1 MSRIAFFM
9 ICCDRKTK
17 REGNTLAK
25 EKIKKEKPKKPKY
38 NMWQNSCWMIGTAW
52 RIKEKKVIFLCL
64 AQVVIALGQSL
75 VSLFI
80 SPAVISAVETQKS
93 LTYLLVTILVFV
105 GATMLLNCAN
115 SYVGENAL
123 YGRITIRSYIIGLIC
138 GKMMTTSYPNT
149 EKKEFRDLA
158 NSASGATNNNRSATE
173 AIWNTLVQLL
183 KNVLGFAIYLA
194 MLSRLDFWVI
204 AVVLATSVVG
214 FFVNKKVG
222 GFGYRHRTEFSEQG
236 RRMNYVNTV
245 GSGSEYAKDLRI
257 FGIKPWLTEIY
268 DKAQNLTLA
277 LKRKE
282 QNVNMISSVSDIVLT
297 FLRNGIAYAYL
308 INMAIA
314 GNLSAAEFVLYFAA
328 FGSFTNWVRW
338 ILGNV
343 NTLHRQSLDISTV
356 REMIEYPEI
365 FRFEDGE
372 ALEIDPS
379 GKYEIRLENVSFR
392 YPETERDVLKN
403 INLTLHPG
411 EKLAVVGMNGAGK
424 TTLVRLICGF
434 YDPTEGRV
442 LLNGEDIRKYNRR
455 DYYKLFSAVFQDFD
469 VIAATIAQNIAQDMD
484 GNIDMDA
491 VRLCADKAGLC
502 EKIES
507 LPEKYDTKLVRDVY
521 EEAIALSGGETQR
534 LMLARALYKN
544 APMLILD
551 EPTAALDPIA
561 EADMY
566 KKYNAMAEG
575 RSSIYISH
583 RLASTRFCDRIILLD
598 GSVIAEEGT
607 HDELMALGGKYKEF
621 FDVQSKYYKDGGK
634 ENEEEN

>member
-1 MSRIAFFM
+1 M
-9 ICCDRKTK
+9 T
-17 REGNTLAK
+17 K

-52 RIKEKKVIFLCL
+52 KIKEKKVLFLCL
-64 AQVVIALGQSL
+64 AQVVISLGQSL

-93 LTYLLVTILVFV
+93 LTYLLITILVFV
-105 GATMLLNCAN
+105 GATMLLRAAN
-115 SYVGENAL
+115 SYVSENTM
-123 YGRITIRSYIIGLIC
+123 YGRITLRSYIGGLISN
-138 GKMMTTSYPNT
+138 KMMTTSYPNT
-149 EKKEFRDLA
+149 EKKEVRDLA
-158 NSASGATNNNRSATE
+158 NSAQNAISNNSSATE
-173 AIWNTLVQLL
+173 AIWNTLVQLI
-183 KNVLGFAIYLA
+183 KNILGFAIYLA
-194 MLSRLDFWVI
+194 MLSRLDLWVV
-204 AVVLATSVVG
+204 AVVLATSIFG

-222 GFGYRHRTEFSEQG
+222 GFAYRHRAEYSEQG
-236 RRMNYVNTV
+236 RRMDYVNEV
-245 GSGSEYAKDLRI
+245 GASSEYAKDLRI

-268 DKAQNLTLA
+268 DKAKDITLA

-282 QNVNMISSVSDIVLT
+282 QNVNMISSVSDIILT

-314 GNLSAAEFVLYFAA
+314 GNLSAAEFVLYFSA
-328 FGSFTNWVRW
+328 FGGFTNWVRW

-356 REMIEYPEI
+356 REMIEYPEV

-372 ALEIDPS
+372 PLTADPR
-379 GKYEIRLENVSFR
+379 GKYEIKLENVTFR
-392 YPETERDVLKN
+392 YPETDRDVLKN

-491 VRLCADKAGLC
+491 VRSCADKAGLC

-507 LPEKYDTKLVRDVY
+507 LPEK
-521 EEAIALSGGETQR
+521 
-534 LMLARALYKN
+534 
-544 APMLILD
+544 
-551 EPTAALDPIA
+551 
-561 EADMY
+561 
-566 KKYNAMAEG
+566 
-575 RSSIYISH
+575 
-583 RLASTRFCDRIILLD
+583 
-598 GSVIAEEGT
+598 
-607 HDELMALGGKYKEF
+607 
-621 FDVQSKYYKDGGK
+621 
-634 ENEEEN
+634 

>member
-1 MSRIAFFM
+1 M
-9 ICCDRKTK
+9 T
-17 REGNTLAK
+17 K

-38 NMWQNSCWMIGTAW
+38 NMWQNSCWMIGMAW

-64 AQVVIALGQSL
+64 AQVVIALGLNL

-149 EKKEFRDLA
+149 EKKEFRNLVHSAA
-158 NSASGATNNNRSATE
+158 NATMNNRAATE
-173 AIWNTLVQLL
+173 AVWNTFVELL
-183 KNVLGFAIYLA
+183 KNVLCFAIYLA
-194 MLSRLDFWVI
+194 MLSGLDLWVA
-204 AVVLATSVVG
+204 AVVLVTSVIG
-214 FFVNKKVG
+214 FFASKKVG
-222 GFGYRHRTEFSEQG
+222 GFSYRHREEFSEQG
-236 RRMNYVNTV
+236 NRMYYVNNV
-245 GSGSEYAKDLRI
+245 GSSTEYAKDLRI
-257 FGIKPWLTEIY
+257 FGVKPWLTEIY
-268 DKAQNLTLA
+268 DKAKDLTLA

-308 INMAIA
+308 IHMAIA
-314 GNLSAAEFVLYFAA
+314 GNLSAAEFVLYFAT
-328 FGSFTNWVRW
+328 FSGFTGWVRG

-343 NTLHRQSLDISTV
+343 NTLHRQSLDLSTV
-356 REMIEYPEI
+356 REMLEYPEM

-372 ALEIDPS
+372 PLEIDPN
-379 GKYEIRLENVSFR
+379 GKYEIKLENITFR
-392 YPETERDVLKN
+392 YPGTERDVLKN

-424 TTLVRLICGF
+424 TTLVRLACGF

-469 VIAATIAQNIAQDMD
+469 IIAASIAQNVAQDAD
-484 GNIDMDA
+484 GGLDMDA
-491 VRLCADKAGLC
+491 VRSCVAKAGLC

-521 EEAIALSGGETQR
+521 EDAVALSGGETQR

-544 APMLILD
+544 APVLILD
-551 EPTAALDPIA
+551 EPTAALDPVA
-561 EADMY
+561 ESEIYSRFSEMVTDRTAV
-566 KKYNAMAEG
+566 
-575 RSSIYISH
+575 YISH
-583 RLASTRFCDRIILLD
+583 RLSSCRFCDKIAVFDRGAVVQVGAHDALLAD
-598 GSVIAEEGT
+598 A
-607 HDELMALGGKYKEF
+607 GGKYHELWHA
-621 FDVQSKYYKDGGK
+621 QAQYYDEKQK
-634 ENEEEN
+634 

>member
-1 MSRIAFFM
+1 MTV
-9 ICCDRKTK
+9 KTNG
-17 REGNTLAK
+17 EGNTLTK

-52 RIKEKKVIFLCL
+52 KIKEKKVIFLCL
-64 AQVVIALGQSL
+64 AQVIIALGQSL

-93 LTYLLVTILVFV
+93 LTYLLVTILVFI
-105 GATMLLNCAN
+105 GARMLLNCAN

-173 AIWNTLVQLL
+173 AIWSTLVQLL

-194 MLSRLDFWVI
+194 MLSRLDFWVV
-204 AVVLATSVVG
+204 AVVLATSIVG

-236 RRMNYVNTV
+236 RRMDYVNTV
-245 GSGSEYAKDLRI
+245 GSGSEYAKDMRI

-282 QNVNMISSVSDIVLT
+282 QNVNMISSVSDIILT

-338 ILGNV
+338 IFGNV

-356 REMIEYPEI
+356 REM
-365 FRFEDGE
+365 
-372 ALEIDPS
+372 LE
-379 GKYEIRLENVSFR
+379 
-392 YPETERDVLKN
+392 
-403 INLTLHPG
+403 
-411 EKLAVVGMNGAGK
+411 
-424 TTLVRLICGF
+424 
-434 YDPTEGRV
+434 
-442 LLNGEDIRKYNRR
+442 
-455 DYYKLFSAVFQDFD
+455 
-469 VIAATIAQNIAQDMD
+469 
-484 GNIDMDA
+484 
-491 VRLCADKAGLC
+491 
-502 EKIES
+502 
-507 LPEKYDTKLVRDVY
+507 
-521 EEAIALSGGETQR
+521 
-534 LMLARALYKN
+534 
-544 APMLILD
+544 
-551 EPTAALDPIA
+551 
-561 EADMY
+561 
-566 KKYNAMAEG
+566 
-575 RSSIYISH
+575 
-583 RLASTRFCDRIILLD
+583 
-598 GSVIAEEGT
+598 
-607 HDELMALGGKYKEF
+607 
-621 FDVQSKYYKDGGK
+621 
-634 ENEEEN
+634 